1 MKFRPLYLLAIVA
14 SLSVWFFPYYSPLW
28 LDETVSYWEINSGL
42 GQIWSRSISGLSFPP
57 YFYALWI
64 MRELFGSR
72 EVVLRI
78 PSVLAMLAAVYVL
91 YSIAREFVDQ
101 DVAFIVCIL
110 FCMHKDV
117 AFAAI
122 DVRPYAFAVLTANLA
137 IYALLVWLRK
147 PGDAHSLLLGAFC
160 GLIFYFHYLYAVIL
174 PAFVTCYFLARGRSL
189 KADHRQIGVVLAAFL
204 AVFAPVL
211 PRLLYILTRRNSYSF
226 ADPPTLK
233 DLALAFVPTAFLF
246 HKILL
251 FTVLAALLLALVYSL
266 LRAWEEESTFTLL
279 CASTLAMVPMVLLFA
294 VSVSTPMRVFVD
306 RYCLVGVAGVVL
318 LWGFLISLIRP
329 VQLRLLVPFVLVPYV
344 IFSFWNSPQAHRHG
358 YTWKYALEYA
368 QFIAQPD
375 NASLVICS
383 DLPQADF
390 EPMPAGPASESV
402 LFSPLSYYQ
411 VTVPVVPVPRTLT
424 PDAKRIATKTLEESL
439 RNNQRFLL
447 LAFRPSYPTMQWFI
461 DHAVGAFAIKL
472 LADFEGIAVV
482 EFQPLQPAPG

>member
-1 MKFRPLYLLAIVA
+1 MKFRPLYLLAIPA
-14 SLSVWFFPYYSPLW
+14 SLSVWFFPYRSPLW
-28 LDETVSYWEINSGL
+28 LDETVSYWEINGGL
-42 GQIWSRSISGLSFPP
+42 GQIWSRSIAGLSFPP
-57 YFYALWI
+57 YFYVLWT

-91 YSIAREFVDQ
+91 YCIAREFVDQ

-110 FCMHKDV
+110 FCLHKDV

-122 DVRPYAFAVLTANLA
+122 DVRPYSFAVLAANLA
-137 IYALLVWLRK
+137 IYALIVWLRK
-147 PGDAHSLLLGAFC
+147 SDTVHSLLLGAFC

-174 PAFVTCYFLARGRSL
+174 PAFLICHLLARGRSL
-189 KADHRQIGVVLAAFL
+189 KADLRQIGVVLAAFL

-226 ADPPTLK
+226 ADPPTLR
-233 DLALAFVPTAFLF
+233 DLALAFAPTAFLF
-246 HKILL
+246 HTILL
-251 FTVLAALLLALVYSL
+251 FAVLAALLLTLAYSL
-266 LRAWEEESTFTLL
+266 FRAWEEKSTFTLL
-279 CASTLAMVPMVLLFA
+279 CAATLAIVPTFILFA

-318 LWGFLISLIRP
+318 LWGFLIGLIRP
-329 VQLRLLVPFVLVPYV
+329 VQLRLLVPLALVPYA
-344 IFSFWNSPQAHRHG
+344 IFSFWNSPQAHQHG

-375 NASLVICS
+375 NAPLVICS

-411 VTVPVVPVPRTLT
+411 VTVSVVPAPRTLN
-424 PDAKRIATKTLEESL
+424 PDARRIATKTLEESF

-461 DHAVGAFAIKL
+461 DHAVGSFTIKL

-482 EFQPLQPAPG
+482 EFQPLPPAPG